1 MDNCKQIQKMIKD
14 YDKGNLSLKQEE
26 QFIQHILNCED
37 CKEEL
42 EIYYIVSYGLDEDNI
57 SKNTPPAIKAC
68 IDSYDFKTLVDL
80 KLSLSIDKCNA
91 IREWNHNITI
101 LNIMIE
107 VIMLLTLSNVS
118 ILKYKFRV
126 TILYYKPGKAFRY
139 YTFAE
144 AELWLIYFIDMG
156 K

>member
-57 SKNTPPAIKAC
+57 SKNTPPAL
-68 IDSYDFKTLVDL
+68 TGG
-80 KLSLSIDKCNA
+80 
-91 IREWNHNITI
+91 I
-101 LNIMIE
+101 LPCE
-107 VIMLLTLSNVS
+107 
-118 ILKYKFRV
+118 
-126 TILYYKPGKAFRY
+126 
-139 YTFAE
+139 
-144 AELWLIYFIDMG
+144 
-156 K
+156 

>member
-80 KLSLSIDKCNA
+80 KLSLSIDKCDA

-107 VIMLLTLSNVS
+107 VIMLLTF
-118 ILKYKFRV
+118 I
-126 TILYYKPGKAFRY
+126 ICIIIRY
-139 YTFAE
+139 Y
-144 AELWLIYFIDMG
+144 
-156 K
+156 

>member
-57 SKNTPPAIKAC
+57 SKYPS
-68 IDSYDFKTLVDL
+68 SYQ
-80 KLSLSIDKCNA
+80 SLH
-91 IREWNHNITI
+91 RQ
-101 LNIMIE
+101 L
-107 VIMLLTLSNVS
+107 
-118 ILKYKFRV
+118 
-126 TILYYKPGKAFRY
+126 
-139 YTFAE
+139 
-144 AELWLIYFIDMG
+144 
-156 K
+156 

>member
-57 SKNTPPAIKAC
+57 SLQLSKPA
-68 IDSYDFKTLVDL
+68 
-80 KLSLSIDKCNA
+80 
-91 IREWNHNITI
+91 
-101 LNIMIE
+101 
-107 VIMLLTLSNVS
+107 
-118 ILKYKFRV
+118 
-126 TILYYKPGKAFRY
+126 
-139 YTFAE
+139 
-144 AELWLIYFIDMG
+144 
-156 K
+156 

>member
-1 MDNCKQIQKMIKD
+1 VVRYLWELVHISVIVFTLGEPTKSPSTDILPATQKMIKD

-68 IDSYDFKTLVDL
+68 IDSYDFKT
-80 KLSLSIDKCNA
+80 
-91 IREWNHNITI
+91 
-101 LNIMIE
+101 
-107 VIMLLTLSNVS
+107 
-118 ILKYKFRV
+118 
-126 TILYYKPGKAFRY
+126 
-139 YTFAE
+139 
-144 AELWLIYFIDMG
+144 
-156 K
+156 